1 MANPLV
7 IVQPHSSN
15 AGDGVQMTKGRLIF
29 FDFNCRRLLPRSTPR
44 DASRNGTFL
53 SGERLL
59 RRDLWARH
67 GLSMHFLTLEFE
79 DDQTETEYI
88 TDTMRR
94 GKRWV
99 EVLVLVTAV
108 CLFALGINHLFFME
122 DGDGQAETDGYK
134 WMDQSPRELG
144 RLYLVRSGLYMAQ
157 WLQQR
162 VDKAFVQR
170 QFQQVQFFYS
180 MVHAATS
187 VWFVCVLNPQYW
199 EAFRIDAQNTTGA
212 ETTSGSHVTEMTL
225 FNFQIGTLAEEGI
238 TSLIV
243 TTLIVYRMRFIYYLI
258 FIVFIDSAYVAVGYA
273 SNPEAM
279 NSPRYLIIMSLGLA
293 CMSYT
298 LELLGRKDFVQS
310 SIVWQE
316 SRRSDLLLHN
326 ILPAVIV
333 DQLKEAGGRP
343 ICQSFSQVTVL
354 FADVVSFTT
363 MSAQISPKV
372 LVALLNKMFHRIDS
386 IAERNGVEKIK
397 TIGDCYMAAAGLP
410 LENPDHAKTMARFG
424 LQMLD
429 LVESGELRNP
439 ATNEPIQVRVGIH
452 SGPCVAGVIGHKKF
466 AYDIWGDAVNTAAR
480 MESHGEPMRLHCSSS
495 SYELI
500 KDFFVCEDRGRM
512 NVKGKGEMQTYF
524 VVHEKEGFKAV
535 SFVTDGW
542 LARSS
547 ARLEPFGDND
557 DALSDVSE
565 ELGESVLPHIRIS
578 RNNTNE
584 SSLSGRSSSSTN
596 AKRNQAVV
604 LNTASRRS
612 SVFGASLGALG
623 RFTRRVS
630 CLGFE
635 SGAPLQGV
643 TAPMVPPSPTH

>member
-1 MANPLV
+1 
-7 IVQPHSSN
+7 
-15 AGDGVQMTKGRLIF
+15 
-29 FDFNCRRLLPRSTPR
+29 
-44 DASRNGTFL
+44 
-53 SGERLL
+53 
-59 RRDLWARH
+59 
-67 GLSMHFLTLEFE
+67 MHFLTLEFE
-79 DDQTETEYI
+79 DDHAEAEYI

-99 EVLVLVTAV
+99 EVLVLVT
-108 CLFALGINHLFFME
+108 CLFLFALGINHLFFME
-122 DGDGQAETDGYK
+122 RGGTEPDVLYK
-134 WMDQSPRELG
+134 WMDESPRELG
-144 RLYLVRSGLYMAQ
+144 WLYLVRAGLYMLQ
-157 WLQQR
+157 WIQQQC
-162 VDKAFVQR
+162 DKDFVQR

-180 MVHAATS
+180 MLHAATS
-187 VWFVCVLNPQYW
+187 VWFVCVQNPRYW
-199 EAFRIDAQNTTGA
+199 KDFRDDVYNATAQA
-212 ETTSGSHVTEMTL
+212 ERGPDQILTENTL
-225 FNFQIGTLAEEGI
+225 FDFQIGTLAEEGI

-258 FIVFIDSAYVAVGYA
+258 FVVFIDATYITVDYRF
-273 SNPEAM
+273 NRTAM

-424 LQMLD
+424 LQMLE

-439 ATNEPIQVRVGIH
+439 ATDVPIQVRVGIH

-480 MESHGEPMRLHCSSS
+480 MESHGEPMRLHCSNASH
-495 SYELI
+495 ELI
-500 KDFFVCEDRGRM
+500 KDYFVCEDRGRM

-524 VVHEKEGFKAV
+524 VIREMEQFKAQ
-535 SFVTDGW
+535 SFVTDDW
-542 LARSS
+542 HARSS
-547 ARLEPFGDND
+547 ARLRSDLYGDED
-557 DALSDVSE
+557 SLSDVSE
-565 ELGESVLPHIRIS
+565 EFDGGLLPRIS
-578 RNNTNE
+578 RNYTAD
-584 SSLSGRSSSSTN
+584 SSTTRGRGDSR
-596 AKRNQAVV
+596 ASRNDPARQARSVV
-604 LNTASRRS
+604 LNSVNAGSRRS
-612 SVFGASLGALG
+612 SVATNAIGALG

-635 SGAPLQGV
+635 NGAAPPGMA
-643 TAPMVPPSPTH
+643 TPMVSPSSNR